1 MKSPESSGL
10 FVFYKKPNFAFSIQI
25 ISNMKLIGPFSQ
37 IITLAG
43 IPLKGAVKDEQLE
56 ILPDAGILVQ
66 DGKIIQ
72 LGDYKTLKQNFPQ
85 ATIQAIE
92 GNQVLLPGF
101 VDSHTHI
108 CFGGKRSQDF
118 AMRLNGKTYLEI
130 AESGGGI
137 WSTVT
142 NTRKDSQQTLYENAL
157 HRANHLTKNGTTTIE
172 VKSGYGLSVTDE
184 LKMLEAIQ
192 QLKNNT
198 KATIVPTFLGAHM
211 KPRDFE
217 GSNAE
222 YLQLLVDEI
231 FPVLKA
237 KNLAQRI
244 DIFTEQSAFSIDES
258 TTYLKQAKAQGFD
271 ITVHAD
277 QFTAGA
283 SLMAVEF
290 GALSAD
296 HLEFSGEK
304 EIEALAQ
311 SNTVAT
317 ALPGA
322 SIGLGMQYTPARK
335 LLDAGAC
342 LAIAS
347 DWNPGSAPMGDLLT
361 QASILATFEKLSMA
375 EVLSGM
381 TFRAAKAL
389 NLTDRGTLEIDKK
402 ADFVAFTTND
412 FRDLIYYQGQLRPS
426 TVWVDGEI
434 VA

>member
-1 MKSPESSGL
+1 MK
-10 FVFYKKPNFAFSIQI
+10 I
-25 ISNMKLIGPFSQ
+25 IGPFSQ
-37 IITLAG
+37 IITLAN

-56 ILPDAGILVQ
+56 IHSDAAILVAN
-66 DGKIIQ
+66 GKVIKIAS
-72 LGDYKTLKQNFPQ
+72 LADLKNEFPT
-85 ATIQAIE
+85 AE
-92 GNQVLLPGF
+92 VEEMNEPMVLLPGF
-101 VDSHTHI
+101 IDSHTHI
-108 CFGGKRSQDF
+108 CYGGKRSQDF

-142 NTRKDSQQTLYENAL
+142 NTRKESEEDLYRSTFQKAE
-157 HRANHLTKNGTTTIE
+157 HLLQNGVTTMEI
-172 VKSGYGLSVTDE
+172 KSGYALSVDDE
-184 LKMLEAIQ
+184 LKMLRAINRV
-192 QLKNNT
+192 KNNSR
-198 KATIVPTFLGAHM
+198 ATVVPSFLGAHM

-222 YLQLLVDEI
+222 YLQKLVDEV
-231 FPVLKA
+231 FPILLKE
-237 KNLAQRI
+237 NLTNRI
-244 DIFTEQSAFSIDES
+244 DIFTEQSAFSIEES
-258 TTYLKQAKAQGFD
+258 KTYLQKAKSAGFE

-283 SLMAVEF
+283 SIMAVEF

-304 EIEALAQ
+304 EIKALAE
-311 SNTVAT
+311 SDTVAT

-342 LAIAS
+342 LSIAS

-375 EVLSGM
+375 EVLSGL

-389 NLTDRGTLEIDKK
+389 NFTDRGSLETGKK
-402 ADFVAFTTND
+402 ADFIAFPTSD
-412 FRDLIYYQGQLRPS
+412 FRDIIYYQGQLKPKS
-426 TVWVDGEI
+426 VWVNGEKI
-434 VA
+434 